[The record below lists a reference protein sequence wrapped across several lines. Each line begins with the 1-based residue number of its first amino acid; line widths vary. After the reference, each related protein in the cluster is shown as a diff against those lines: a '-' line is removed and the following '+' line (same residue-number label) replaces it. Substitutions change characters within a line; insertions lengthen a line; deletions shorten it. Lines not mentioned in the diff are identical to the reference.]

1 MHLGSSYIDVN
12 IIEHQY
18 WPVLFIAKVY
28 LTMWGHYCGN
38 HNTYIVDFFSGLFI
52 MGSSVTGMTVNITI
66 LCNLMIVCK
75 NAP

>member
-38 HNTYIVDFFSGLFI
+38 HNTYIVDFFLGYLLWAHQLR
-52 MGSSVTGMTVNITI
+52 G
-66 LCNLMIVCK
+66 
-75 NAP
+75 